1 MPLIIGFLTV
11 LVAMYYATIVLH
23 LFGVKIFSDSRI
35 VLWKA
40 FIPFYYWIVRKVNY

>member
-11 LVAMYYATIVLH
+11 LVALYYVTIILH

-35 VLWKA
+35 VIWKA
-40 FIPFYYWIVRKVNY
+40 VIPFYYWFARNVNY